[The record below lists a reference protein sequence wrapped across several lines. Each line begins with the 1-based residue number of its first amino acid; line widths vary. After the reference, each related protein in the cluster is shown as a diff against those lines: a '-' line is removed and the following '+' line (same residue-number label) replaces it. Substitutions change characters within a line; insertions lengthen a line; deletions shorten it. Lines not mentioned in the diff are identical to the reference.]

1 MALSATPLARSVLNA
16 VLPVRCMLCGKTVAE
31 DGALCAACWDTLQF
45 LGPPACACCGYPF
58 EYEVPSESLCA
69 ACIRRPP
76 QFDRARA
83 VFAYDGASRSLILS
97 FKHADQTHQAPAFGR
112 WLVRAGVDLLPD
124 TDLVA
129 PVPLHR
135 WRLFARR
142 YNQAALLAG
151 AVAQLSGRQVAA
163 DLLVRRRRTRSQ
175 GRMSWPARIRNVRGA
190 FAVRD
195 DWRDRVQGARILLLD
210 DVQTTGATVEEC
222 ACVLKRAGAA
232 GVDVLTLARVIR
244 PQS

>member
-1 MALSATPLARSVLNA
+1 MPAAATWARAALNA
-16 VLPVRCMLCGKTVAE
+16 VLPVRCMLCGATVAE
-31 DGALCAACWDTLQF
+31 DGALCAECWDDMTF

-69 ACIRRPP
+69 ACQRRAPE
-76 QFDRARA
+76 FDRARA
-83 VFAYDGASRSLILS
+83 VFAYDDASRSLILS
-97 FKHADQTHQAPAFGR
+97 FKHADQTHQTPAFGR
-112 WLVRAGVDLLPD
+112 WLARAGSALLDDADLL
-124 TDLVA
+124 A

-142 YNQAALLAG
+142 FNQAALLAHALG
-151 AVAQLSGRQVAA
+151 AVSDKPVAA
-163 DLLVRRRRTRSQ
+163 DLLQRRRRTRSQ
-175 GRMSWPARIRNVRGA
+175 GHLSRTARIRNVRGA

-195 DWRDRVQGARILLLD
+195 AWRDRLKGARVLLLD

-222 ACVLKRAGAA
+222 ARVLKRAGAA